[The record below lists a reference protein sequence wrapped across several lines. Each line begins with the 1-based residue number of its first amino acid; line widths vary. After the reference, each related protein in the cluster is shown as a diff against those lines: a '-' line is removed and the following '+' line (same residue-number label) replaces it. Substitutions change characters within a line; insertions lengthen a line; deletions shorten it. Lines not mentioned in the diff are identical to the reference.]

1 MDYRSMEQGEDYRIT
16 DYPPSEP
23 EILDPSQKSE
33 ILWEIRNP
41 EIRARNPKSCG
52 KSDDRRKENY
62 PVSEETEIYFLAIR
76 TILLYS
82 SNKKTDGRKPSLTGN
97 RGNQPTTEGQGR
109 NQCCIESFT
118 YARSRKRFLPQETPT
133 ASGEAHVRA
142 EEQRVPEDLFRLPP
156 PFGPP

>member
-62 PVSEETEIYFLAIR
+62 PVSEETEIYFLV
-76 TILLYS
+76 S
-82 SNKKTDGRKPSLTGN
+82 CNKVDFATCLPS
-97 RGNQPTTEGQGR
+97 
-109 NQCCIESFT
+109 
-118 YARSRKRFLPQETPT
+118 
-133 ASGEAHVRA
+133 A
-142 EEQRVPEDLFRLPP
+142 EI
-156 PFGPP
+156 